1 MTNHENLSNIT
12 GINESVEDASV
23 KSLLAK
29 IWDDYERGVFED
41 RYDYYLEYYNEF
53 KKWLESEVRR
63 FN

>member
-12 GINESVEDASV
+12 GIHESIEDASV

-41 RYDYYLEYYNEF
+41 NYDSYLRYYHAY
-53 KKWLESEVRR
+53 KRWLGMEKSSV
-63 FN
+63 